1 MYETLLLLTYVL
13 IFGYLI
19 RRLEYF
25 KSADI
30 SFKVLGGIFLSKV
43 LVGLAYGFIHK
54 YQMSQ
59 GDTFLFFKESIKIA
73 NTFWA
78 YPDYYIQS
86 LLGNYPPVPD
96 DEVFLYPPQHLFWKD
111 LGTYTVVH
119 FNAMLIPFSRGYYSV
134 HIVFM
139 AMLSL
144 CAGLNFYRALQNSLQ
159 LPKILLIV
167 GCFLSP
173 SLLFWTA
180 GVHKEVLLF
189 IGFSW
194 VVLGLVRGNIWGILA
209 GIIGIGLVRHYAV
222 VLLLPALLVYFVKA
236 HKTNISFVRVLN
248 VGSLAVVGV
257 LLLDYLFFASTL
269 QGILVQKQNAFVQ
282 ELGHSDIDYVPPF
295 KAVWEF
301 CLYFPM
307 AILHIFARPF
317 IWEAGNIW
325 QTLAALETLLFL
337 GFIGLA
343 LAFSRKHVQTPP
355 IAYFLAVFAL
365 SYLILIGLLVANEG
379 TMVRYRA
386 IPMSIFVWLVWYR
399 TDWKAISTSLAS
411 IGFNKFKT
419 YP

>member
-13 IFGYLI
+13 IFGFFI
-19 RRLEYF
+19 RKLEYF

-30 SFKVLGGIFLSKV
+30 SFKVLGGIFLFKV

-78 YPDYYIQS
+78 YPDYYTQS

-144 CAGLNFYRALQNSLQ
+144 CAGLNFYRALQNQLH

-194 VVLGLVRGNIWGILA
+194 VVLGLVRGNFWGILA

-222 VLLLPALLVYFVKA
+222 ALLLPALLVYVVKA

-248 VGSLAVVGV
+248 AGSLGLVSI
-257 LLLDYLFFASTL
+257 LLLDYLFLENTL
-269 QGILVQKQNAFVQ
+269 QGILLQKQNAFVQ

-301 CLYFPM
+301 FLYSPM

-343 LAFSRKHVQTPP
+343 LAFSRKHIQTPP

-399 TDWKAISTSLAS
+399 TDWKAISTSLAN